1 MSKCSFCGGEIVD
14 HRCTDCGMP
23 YYNEKKYT
31 LRSERPGERA
41 HTHDGSG
48 EPVPHRVRE
57 MPGRPAYAPRPDKT
71 ERPRRGRGDAPL
83 PRDQELK
90 KAKVQRGVRQI
101 ITWVI
106 LIVVLAQALPVL
118 LVSCSA

>member
-31 LRSERPGERA
+31 LRSERPGESA
-41 HTHDGSG
+41 HTHDGNG
-48 EPVPHRVRE
+48 EPVLHRVRE
-57 MPGRPAYAPRPDKT
+57 MPKRPAYTCGTAKT
-71 ERPRRGRGDAPL
+71 ERPRRGRDAASLGPNQ
-83 PRDQELK
+83 DLK

>member
-14 HRCTDCGMP
+14 NRCTDCGMP

-48 EPVPHRVRE
+48 EPVPHRVHE
-57 MPGRPAYAPRPDKT
+57 MPKRPAYARRPGQRPVPPKRPPRQGET
-71 ERPRRGRGDAPL
+71 AG
-83 PRDQELK
+83 K
-90 KAKVQRGVRQI
+90 KRLGQVVGWLVLA
-101 ITWVI
+101 VI
-106 LIVVLAQALPVL
+106 LVEILPVL